1 MISRRNWMQLAA
13 LGAPAL
19 LAADEIPSHPRDL
32 KFSAL
37 RYAPPDPKEH
47 RHELP
52 GGAVAYL
59 VEDHELPLVS
69 IRLSFRAAG
78 WMVPEDLTGLAG
90 MTGSQMR
97 AGGTT
102 SLSAREFDEETAFL
116 ATGIGSSLGATSGSA
131 SVGCLKQNLD
141 RSLELLWD
149 MLKNPGFDE
158 QRFQLSVAR
167 TLQGMPRRNDD
178 SSRIAT
184 REYRRLMRGEHFTT
198 RTSTEVSIK
207 ALTVEAMRE
216 THQRWF
222 HPSRFVFS
230 VSGDFE
236 TQEMLDRLS
245 EAIAAEGWPDKQPD
259 APPVPEPSHQPKP
272 GVYMIDMPELN
283 QAQVRMGH
291 LGIERSNPDHIAVG
305 IMNDILGGGGFTSRI
320 MSRVRS
326 DEGLAYSA
334 GSSFPP
340 GTYYPGTFTAAFG
353 SDNSK
358 SAQATTIVMEELEKM
373 RSEKVTD
380 AELSTSKNYAVEIF
394 PRFFASAGQVAGTFA
409 SDELTDREEGYWD
422 KYRER
427 VSSVTADDVL
437 RVAQK
442 YLHPENL
449 VILGV
454 GNKIQ
459 MTAGNPDLK
468 QFSFE
473 TLAGDGG
480 IQELRLP
487 DPMTME
493 YPEG

>member
-1 MISRRNWMQLAA
+1 MTRRNWIQTAA
-13 LGAPAL
+13 LGVPAL

-32 KFSAL
+32 KFPAL
-37 RYAPPDPKEH
+37 SYSPPDPKEY

-59 VEDHELPLVS
+59 VEDHELPLVNVS
-69 IRLSFRAAG
+69 LSFRAAG
-78 WMVPEDLTGLAG
+78 WLVPEDLTGLAR
-90 MTGSQMR
+90 MTGSQIR

-102 SLSAREFDEETAFL
+102 SLSAREFDEEAAFL

-141 RSLELLWD
+141 RSLELLFD

-158 QRFQLSVAR
+158 QRFQLAVAQS
-167 TLQGMPRRNDD
+167 LQSMPRRNDD
-178 SSRIAT
+178 SSRIAS
-184 REYRRLMRGEHFTT
+184 REYQRLMRGDHFTT
-198 RTSTEVSIK
+198 RTSTEASIK
-207 ALTVEAMRE
+207 ALTVDAMRE
-216 THQRWF
+216 LHHRWF

-230 VSGDFE
+230 VSGDFD
-236 TQEMLDRLS
+236 TKEMIGRLS
-245 EAIAAEGWPDKQPD
+245 EAITAEGWPERQPD
-259 APPVPEPSHQPKP
+259 APSVPEPSHQPKP
-272 GVYMIDMPELN
+272 GVYLIDKPDLN

-291 LGIERSNPDHIAVG
+291 LGIERSNPDHIAIG
-305 IMNDILGGGGFTSRI
+305 IMNDILGGGGFASRI

-334 GSSFPP
+334 GSSFSP
-340 GTYYPGTFTAAFG
+340 GTHYPGTFTAAFG
-353 SDNSK
+353 SDNAK

-380 AELSTSKNYAVEIF
+380 TELGTSKNYAVEIF

-427 VSSVTADDVL
+427 VSAVTADDVL

-442 YLHPENL
+442 YLHPDKL
-449 VILGV
+449 VVVGV
-454 GNKIQ
+454 GNKLQ
-459 MTAGNPDLK
+459 MLAGNPDLK
-468 QFSFE
+468 QYSFE
-473 TLAGDGG
+473 SLAGDTE
-480 IQELRLP
+480 IETIRLP
-487 DPMTME
+487 DPMTMV